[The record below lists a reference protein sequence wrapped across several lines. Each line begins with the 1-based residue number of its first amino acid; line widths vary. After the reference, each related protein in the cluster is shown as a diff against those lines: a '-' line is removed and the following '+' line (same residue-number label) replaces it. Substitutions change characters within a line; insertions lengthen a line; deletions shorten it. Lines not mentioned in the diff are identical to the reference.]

1 MNLKV
6 KQVIKE
12 MLQKQIKADNIT
24 VKSYRL
30 KKEKENES
38 KDNK

>member
-1 MNLKV
+1 MFNSNEFKSKT

-12 MLQKQIKADNIT
+12 MLQKQIKADDIT

-30 KKEKENES
+30 EKEKE
-38 KDNK
+38 